1 LAESSRS
8 TVKILSGC
16 LRGENMGS
24 DKINRWISLGAN
36 IGVIIGLIMLVIE
49 VRHANNLAE
58 ASAYR
63 SRGDEIQASLNSV
76 ALSADLAEILVKV
89 DSQGVQALSD
99 VETKRFWAY
108 LRAGIFRMQNQFN
121 DYNLGYLDDDSY
133 QAMLTEAAR
142 RYPWWKELDI
152 AVDDPDFGRAIE
164 AALREKQ
171 SD

>member
-1 LAESSRS
+1 ME
-8 TVKILSGC
+8 
-16 LRGENMGS
+16 S

-63 SRGDEIQASLNSV
+63 SRGDEIQAVLNSV
-76 ALSADLAEILVKV
+76 ALSSDLAEILVKV
-89 DSQGVQALSD
+89 DTQGVNALSD

-142 RYPWWKELDI
+142 RHNWWKELGVAI
-152 AVDDPDFGRAIE
+152 DDPDFEQAVE
-164 AALREKQ
+164 AVLREKQ

>member
-1 LAESSRS
+1 
-8 TVKILSGC
+8 
-16 LRGENMGS
+16 MDS

-36 IGVIIGLIMLVIE
+36 IGVIIGLIMLVVE

-63 SRGDEIQASLNSV
+63 SRGDEIQTSLNSV
-76 ALSADLAEILVKV
+76 ALSSDLAEILVKV
-89 DSQGVQALSD
+89 DTQGVHALSD

-133 QAMLTEAAR
+133 QAMLTEAVHR
-142 RYPWWKELDI
+142 HPWWKELDI
-152 AVDDPDFGRAIE
+152 YVDDPDLGRAIE

>member
-1 LAESSRS
+1 
-8 TVKILSGC
+8 
-16 LRGENMGS
+16 MDS

-63 SRGDEIQASLNSV
+63 SRGDEIQAILNSV
-76 ALSADLAEILVKV
+76 ALSSELAEILVKV
-89 DSQGVQALSD
+89 DTQGVHALSD
-99 VETKRFWAY
+99 VETKRFWSY

-133 QAMLTEAAR
+133 QSMIAEAIR
-142 RYPWWKELDI
+142 RRDWWKELDI
-152 AVDDPDFGRAIE
+152 AVDDPDLEQAIE
-164 AALREKQ
+164 SALREQQ

>member
-1 LAESSRS
+1 ME
-8 TVKILSGC
+8 
-16 LRGENMGS
+16 S
-24 DKINRWISLGAN
+24 DKINRWITLGAN

-63 SRGDEIQASLNSV
+63 SRGDEIQAALNAV
-76 ALSADLAEILVKV
+76 ALSSELAEILVKV
-89 DSQGVQALSD
+89 DTQGVQALSD
-99 VETKRFWAY
+99 VENKRFWSY

-133 QAMLTEAAR
+133 EAMLAEAAR
-142 RYPWWKELDI
+142 RHKWWEELDI
-152 AVDDPDFGRAIE
+152 TVDDPDFGRAVE

-171 SD
+171 ANEH